1 MLRFGSLTG
10 GLFCGLAV
18 DKPGETRYKKRGG
31 SAAGRRRFVQR
42 SNDDDMSELRGAAA
56 AVVLFLLP
64 FLASIAVG
72 RFASRGRWLSR
83 GLFIVSIFLALAIAY
98 TLTDRN
104 RAGYRVLVFVVEM
117 PLGLG
122 ALVAAAAGTLAGL
135 AVGERLRRRG

>member
-1 MLRFGSLTG
+1 M
-10 GLFCGLAV
+10 
-18 DKPGETRYKKRGG
+18 
-31 SAAGRRRFVQR
+31 QR

-56 AVVLFLLP
+56 AIALFILP

-72 RFASRGRWLSR
+72 RFPDRKRWLTR
-83 GLFIVSIFLALAIAY
+83 GLYFISAAVALAIAY

-135 AVGERLRRRG
+135 AVGGRLRRR